1 MPIIISSDYIASI
14 EESASVIESEIGTE
28 TVDFV
33 FRKFGANSVEDLE
46 SSGPAGSIQRAL
58 RHRSGSSLI
67 TSPSDLGVSINRPP
81 SWPFTPVH
89 RGGSNCHGGNK

>member
-33 FRKFGANSVEDLE
+33 FR
-46 SSGPAGSIQRAL
+46 SSAL
-58 RHRSGSSLI
+58 IASRI
-67 TSPSDLGVSINRPP
+67 
-81 SWPFTPVH
+81 
-89 RGGSNCHGGNK
+89 